1 MSLAAGVTLMGRR
14 QAEALME
21 STCAITRTTPADPAV
36 DPETGLNN
44 PPVVTTVYAGMCR
57 LRFPFVR
64 PEQALAAG
72 QQLAKERGILSIP
85 MDAPGSGNV
94 TTNDIATITVNPLD
108 SGSVG
113 QKFRVMGPFT
123 ETHATS
129 RRLPVE
135 VTS

>member
-1 MSLAAGVTLMGRR
+1 MSVASGVTMMGRR

-44 PPVVTTVYAGMCR
+44 PPVVTTIYSGKCR

-85 MDAPGSGNV
+85 MEGSANV
-94 TTNDIATITVNPLD
+94 TTNDIAIITDNPLD
-108 SGSVG
+108 TGSVD

>member
-1 MSLAAGVTLMGRR
+1 MSVATGVTLMGRR
-14 QAEALME
+14 QAEALMG

-44 PPVVTTVYAGMCR
+44 PPVVTTIYAGKCR

-72 QQLAKERGILSIP
+72 QQLAKERGILSLP
-85 MDAPGSGNV
+85 MDGSAGV
-94 TTNDIATITVNPLD
+94 TTNDIATITANDLD
-108 SGSVG
+108 AGSVDM
-113 QKFRVMGPFT
+113 KFRVMGPFT

-135 VTS
+135 VVS

>member
-1 MSLAAGVTLMGRR
+1 MSLYSGVTLMGRR

-44 PPVVTTVYAGMCR
+44 PPVVTTIYAGKCR

-72 QQLAKERGILSIP
+72 QQLAKERGILSLP
-85 MDAPGSGNV
+85 MDGSANV
-94 TTNDIATITVNPLD
+94 TTNDIATITANVLD
-108 SGSVG
+108 TGSVG